1 MGDTEETIE
10 DIEETPEEEEAIE
23 GGPKRKFLGPTMI
36 KTLLYVAAALVL
48 IIVSG
53 TIAYMV
59 AKRVSKAPAT
69 EKTSLEYKEK
79 AKPLAYFALQPF
91 SINTSDIEEPHFVKI
106 SISLGYEAGKT
117 DLQTELNARRAQ
129 LRDIII
135 SIIGSKK
142 FSDLDTQD
150 KREQLKD
157 EIKRKIN
164 DILRNGEI
172 KAVFFTE
179 FVLT

>member
-1 MGDTEETIE
+1 MADNEETIE
-10 DIEETPEEEEAIE
+10 DIEETAEEEESLE
-23 GGPKRKFLGPTMI
+23 GGPKRKLLGPAMV

-53 TIAYMV
+53 TIAYIV
-59 AKRVSKAPAT
+59 AKKVGRAPAT
-69 EKTSLEYKEK
+69 EKTAEEYREK
-79 AKPLAYFALQPF
+79 PKPLAYFSLDPF
-91 SINTSDIEEPHFVKI
+91 SINTSDVDEPHFVKI
-106 SISLGYEAGKT
+106 TINLGYEAGKT

-142 FSDLDTQD
+142 YSDLNTQD
-150 KREQLKD
+150 KREKLKQ
-157 EIKRKIN
+157 EIMNKIN
-164 DILRNGEI
+164 DVLRTGQI
-172 KAVFFTE
+172 KAVFIVE

>member
-10 DIEETPEEEEAIE
+10 DIEEAPEEEEAIE
-23 GGPKRKFLGPTMI
+23 GGPKRKLLGPTMI
-36 KTLLYVAAALVL
+36 RTLLYVAAALVL

-69 EKTSLEYKEK
+69 EKTAEEYKDI
-79 AKPLAYFALQPF
+79 AKPLASFDLKSF
-91 SINTSDIEEPHFVKI
+91 SINTSDIEEKHFVKVNI
-106 SISLGYEAGKT
+106 FLGYDEGRQ
-117 DLQTELNARRAQ
+117 DIQSELNSRKEQ
-129 LRDIII
+129 LRDIVI

-142 FSDLDTQD
+142 YSDLNTQD
-150 KREQLKD
+150 KIEQLKE

-164 DILRNGEI
+164 NIMRVGKI
-172 KAVFFTE
+172 KAVYFTE